1 MTRYKGKLI
10 FTLDGKEMTFN
21 EALQME
27 GFDAN
32 LLTISYKVMGS
43 EDKNTRIGDLLD
55 EIDKERQEAARPGV
69 SNAFNMDP
77 LTQGTVFDSRLW
89 MSHMSA
95 PSRAIRSDIRGQH
108 KQQDITT
115 SPIEELLLGIEKL
128 IADYREKL

>member
-89 MSHMSA
+89 TIHMSA
-95 PSRAIRSDIRGQH
+95 QAGLFGAILE
-108 KQQDITT
+108 T
-115 SPIEELLLGIEKL
+115 SMNNKILQLAQLRNYFWE
-128 IADYREKL
+128 